1 MSCGITHRFA
11 AVRLLVLAA
20 LWLCWSGSSL
30 AQTYKTIY
38 LFGGGGGPRGTL
50 VEGTDGNLYGTTYGK
65 GGRNNGMIFKI
76 TPGGTFTTLH
86 AGGGTFQTGLTLGTD
101 GNFYGTSVAGGTSGG
116 GYVFKITPSGTLTTL
131 YSFGPGPRRPLTGT
145 ACPGQ
150 RWELLWDDPARWNE
164 RWRDALQ
171 NHPKRHADHDL

>member
-86 AGGGTFQTGLTLGTD
+86 AGGGNIPNGANA
-101 GNFYGTSVAGGTSGG
+101 GN
-116 GYVFKITPSGTLTTL
+116 
-131 YSFGPGPRRPLTGT
+131 RR
-145 ACPGQ
+145 
-150 RWELLWDDPARWNE
+150 ELLRNE
-164 RWRDALQ
+164 RRRRDQRRWLRLQ
-171 NHPKRHADHDL
+171 NHSKWHAHDAVQFWSGTPTATYRNGLSRPAMGTSMGRPCKVERTVAGCSSESPQAAC